1 MRAELMRYR
10 NDTLSYLLTLAGLA
24 FDACLL
30 MLLYSAPGITC
41 TDMYGKIIG
50 MDILFNIIFLLVA
63 FLTAEKVKTYT
74 LNWCWS
80 CLVLGALQLP
90 RMLLPISLF
99 TASQLTLGKFIFALI
114 FVIGSSVCLILACV
128 FSYLKSHKLDKHLKE
143 ISNKGE

>member
-24 FDACLL
+24 LDACFL
-30 MLLYSAPGITC
+30 MFLYSSPNVRC
-41 TDMYGKIIG
+41 EDMYGKIVG
-50 MDILFNIIFLLVA
+50 LDIFFNIIFLLIA
-63 FLTAEKVKTYT
+63 FLTAEKVKTYS

-80 CLVLGALQLP
+80 CLVLGLLQLP
-90 RMLLPISLF
+90 RILLPISLF
-99 TASQLTLGKFIFALI
+99 GAKQLTVGKLI
-114 FVIGSSVCLILACV
+114 FLLVCLIGSCACLVCACV